1 MHDRKFNDPSVAFV
15 PSLPSHI
22 GAFRSQR
29 TRAPSAF
36 GQVVEVCRDMA
47 GIVFLLLLSA
57 AAILALRHPS
67 IGLRYLRD
75 HSAGF
80 TDSFSGSL
88 QRDKDWLAHQQ
99 WRETFSREQQ
109 MTFSQRM
116 NRWHVM
122 VADASERFHI
132 PAKWIRTV
140 MQIESGGRTMLS
152 EKKPITSP
160 VGAVGLMQLMPGTYE
175 EMRAQHKLGA
185 DPYNPRD
192 NIMAG
197 AAYLSWLHHKYGYPA
212 MFVAYNDGPG
222 NLEAKQSKGRALPVE
237 TRNYVAKICATLGTA
252 VPSSFARADR
262 ARLTRPNGEPLWI
275 DAAAVAAVRA
285 PLRGEYSGSVKSVVT
300 IGHSRQALR
309 ETVAMVRAALHTR
322 SG

>member
-1 MHDRKFNDPSVAFV
+1 MHDCKVTDPSVALV
-15 PSLPSHI
+15 PSFHSHI
-22 GAFRSQR
+22 GAFRRQR
-29 TRAPSAF
+29 TCVQSALSQAF
-36 GQVVEVCRDMA
+36 QVGRDMA
-47 GIVFLLLLSA
+47 GMVFLLLLTA

-80 TDSFSGSL
+80 TDSFSTSL
-88 QRDKDWLAHQQ
+88 QRDRDWLMHQK
-99 WRETFSREQQ
+99 WRTAFQQEQQ

-116 NRWHVM
+116 NRWHVL
-122 VADASERFHI
+122 VTEASERFHV

-140 MQIESGGRTMLS
+140 IQMESGGRTMLN

-160 VGAVGLMQLMPGTYE
+160 VGAVGLMQLMPGTYD
-175 EMRAQHKLGA
+175 EMRQQHKLGA
-185 DPYNPRD
+185 NPFNPHD

-197 AAYLSWLHHKYGYPA
+197 AAYLSWLHHRYGYPA

-222 NLEAKQSKGRALPVE
+222 NLEAKQAGGRALPAE

-252 VPSSFARADR
+252 VPASFAKAARAKF
-262 ARLTRPNGEPLWI
+262 TRPNGQPVWI
-275 DAAAVAAVRA
+275 DAGAVAAIRA
-285 PLRGEYSGSVKSVVT
+285 PLRGEYSRNVNAVIT

-309 ETVAMVRAALHTR
+309 ESVAMVKAALRTR